1 MLLKIGA
8 PKNFENLI
16 GRTPALESLFKK
28 AAGPE
33 ACNFIKKRL
42 QHRCFSVKFANFLR
56 APFSTEDHRW
66 LAFK

>member
-33 ACNFIKKRL
+33 ALRTEALRNIPYAQQISDHL
-42 QHRCFSVKFANFLR
+42 QLSQ
-56 APFSTEDHRW
+56 
-66 LAFK
+66 